1 MLINSDEINKI
12 LNCTD
17 SIIITRGKKYFEAS
31 RVDIK
36 NVEIENE
43 HNYDIL
49 CVVHGTKNYKVNIIK
64 KGNRMTTRCSCPY
77 CNNYDNIVCK
87 HIIAT
92 IFDIYTD
99 HGKYCNFIAKN
110 ISIDEYI
117 KNSSKENDGLDT
129 AKFSSYLDLHPT
141 FAKRFLN
148 EFNEQKTSDIVSYY
162 INSQISE
169 REELTKKVKLL
180 PVISIQNGPF
190 YSTEEFYIYFKIGID
205 KYYIV
210 KNVSELIQ
218 MIENKETYSYGKA
231 LSFNHNINNFDE
243 KSQILIY
250 SIYNTKKYYD
260 KKSILI
266 TGTLIDNIFN
276 IYLNEKVDSDF
287 GKISFLDCDP
297 KINISIERVGTSK
310 DKIAVIQ
317 TYKIIDG
324 LKYSYV
330 YMDNIIYRCSDHFT
344 KSVLPILREKLK
356 LENDIIINKESE
368 IALVNS
374 ILPNI
379 EKYCSVK
386 CEQAIIDKNKLDEL
400 KVRVYLDVDENSN
413 IICDVK
419 YDYGKQVFNPFDNKN
434 KISINIFGEMQFN
447 NLFEDLGFKINLK
460 NSNLIISDEQK
471 VYDFLKNGINILLE
485 KCEVNVTD
493 KFKNKKILNPS
504 NMKFQVSASSDLLDL
519 EFDNMGLDE
528 EQIKDIFYNYN
539 VKKKYYKLKD
549 GNFIDLAS
557 PAIKSMINLSKQF
570 DIAPKELAS
579 GSVKLEKYRSLYI
592 NSIFE
597 KDRGILANTDDE
609 FKRLVND
616 ITNASG
622 VTFGIP
628 KGLSATLRNY
638 QITGFN
644 WLKMLEK
651 YNFGGILA
659 DDMGLGKTIQIITLI
674 LSSLGSKNNPSI
686 IICPSSLYL
695 NWQKEFEKFAKDL
708 KVLVI
713 SGNTK
718 LREELIKKIDSYDV
732 IITSYDLLKRDI
744 EKYKAY
750 SFYYIVAD
758 EAQYVKNSITKNSKA
773 LKELSGK
780 HRFALTGT
788 PIENSLS
795 ELWSIFDFIM
805 PGYLF
810 SYKKFRDKFESVMLD
825 NKKESSEKLKA
836 MIAPFIL
843 RRVKKD
849 VLEDLPNKTE
859 TIMYN
864 EMNEEQKKV
873 YIAYLHEAKKQL
885 DEEIKNDG
893 FEKSKIKIL
902 ALITRLRQI
911 CCHPSLFLDNYE
923 GESSKLEQ
931 CIDVLKEAISS
942 GHKILLFSGF
952 TSMLELIEERLNKD
966 GIKYYKLTG
975 STKSDKRLELVE
987 KFNSFDDVKVF
998 LVSLK
1003 AGGTGLNLIGADMV
1017 MHFDP
1022 WWNLSVENQATDRAY
1037 RIGQKNNVQVFKYIT
1052 KNSIEEKIQEI
1063 QNSKKDLFD
1072 KIIQK
1077 GENFLTEMSKEDIL
1091 RLFSN

>member
-17 SIIITRGKKYFEAS
+17 SIIITRGKKYFETS

-36 NVEIENE
+36 NVNIENE
-43 HNYDIL
+43 HSYDIL
-49 CVVHGTKNYKVNIIK
+49 CVVHGTKNYMVNISK
-64 KGNRMTTRCSCPY
+64 KNNRITTKCSCPY
-77 CNNYDNIVCK
+77 CSNYENIICK
-87 HIIAT
+87 HIIAS

-99 HGKYCNFIAKN
+99 YEKYYNFVPKN

-117 KNSSKENDGLDT
+117 KNVSKENDGLDT
-129 AKFSSYLDLHPT
+129 AKFSSYLDLHPM
-141 FAKRFLN
+141 FAKKFLT
-148 EFNEQKTSDIVSYY
+148 ELNEQKTSDIVSYY
-162 INSQISE
+162 IAQIDGK
-169 REELTKKVKLL
+169 EELSKKVSLV
-180 PVISIQNGPF
+180 PVIQVLNRPY
-190 YSTEEFYIYFKIGID
+190 YSQEEFYMYFKIGID
-205 KYYIV
+205 KYYVV
-210 KNVSELIQ
+210 KDILDLIKR
-218 MIENKETYSYGKA
+218 IDTKENYSYGKA

-243 KSQILIY
+243 KSQKLIY
-250 SIYNTKKYYD
+250 SIYHTRKYYD
-260 KKSILI
+260 KKSVLI
-266 TGTLIDNIFN
+266 SDILIDNLFN
-276 IYLNEKVDSDF
+276 IYLNEEIDSNL
-287 GKISFLDCDP
+287 GKIKFLDEDP
-297 KINISIERVGTSK
+297 KVNILIERVGTSK
-310 DKIAVIQ
+310 DKIVVLE

-330 YMDNIIYRCSDHFT
+330 YMDNIIYRCSNGFL
-344 KSVLPILREKLK
+344 SNVIPILKEKLK
-356 LENDIIINKESE
+356 LKNDIIINKESE
-368 IALVNS
+368 MPLVNS
-374 ILPNI
+374 VLPNI
-379 EKYCSVK
+379 EKYSSVK

-400 KVRVYLDVDENSN
+400 KVKVYIDIDEKSN

-419 YDYGKQVFNPFDNKN
+419 YDYGKLVFNPFDSKN
-434 KISINIFGEMQFN
+434 KISINVFDEMQYN
-447 NLFEDLGFKINLK
+447 RLFEELGFQIDLK
-460 NSNLIISDEQK
+460 NSSLIIIDEEK
-471 VYDFLKNGINILLE
+471 NYNFLRSGINSLIE

-493 KFKNKKILNPS
+493 KFKNKQILSPS
-504 NMKFQVSASSDLLDL
+504 TMKFQVSASSELLDM

-528 EQIKDIFYNYN
+528 KQIKEIFYSYN
-539 VKKKYYKLKD
+539 VKKKYYRLKD
-549 GNFIDLAS
+549 GNFIDLSS
-557 PAIKSMINLSKQF
+557 PAINSMINLSKQL

-579 GSVKLEKYRSLYI
+579 GKVKLEKYRALYI
-592 NSIFE
+592 NSVFQENKNI
-597 KDRGILANTDDE
+597 IASVDDE
-609 FKRLVND
+609 FKKIVND
-616 ITNASG
+616 ITNSSNIN
-622 VTFGIP
+622 FSIP
-628 KGLSATLRNY
+628 KRLNATLRNY

-674 LSSLGSKNNPSI
+674 LSNLNSKNNTSI
-686 IICPSSLYL
+686 IVCPSSLYL
-695 NWQKEFEKFAKDL
+695 NWQKEFEKFAKDI

-718 LREELIKKIDSYDV
+718 AREELIKKINSYDV
-732 IITSYDLLKRDI
+732 IITSYDILKRDI
-744 EKYKAY
+744 QLYKEY
-750 SFYYIVAD
+750 NFYYIVAD
-758 EAQYVKNSITKNSKA
+758 EAQYIKNSTTKNSKA
-773 LKELSGK
+773 LKELRGK

-788 PIENSLS
+788 PLENYLS

-805 PGYLF
+805 PGYLY
-810 SYKKFRDKFESVMLD
+810 SYQKFRDKFESVMLRD
-825 NKKESSEKLKA
+825 EKENSEKLKE

-849 VLEDLPNKTE
+849 VLDDLPNKTE

-864 EMNEEQKKV
+864 EMNEEQKRV
-873 YIAYLHEAKKQL
+873 YLAYLYEAKKQL
-885 DEEIKNDG
+885 DEEIKSEG

-911 CCHPSLFLDNYE
+911 CCHPSLFLDNYS

-931 CIDVLKEAISS
+931 CIDVLKDAISS

-952 TSMLELIEERLNKD
+952 TSMLELIEEKLNKE

-975 STKSDKRLELVE
+975 STKSYKRLDLVE
-987 KFNSFDDVKVF
+987 KFNKFSDVKVF

-1072 KIIQK
+1072 KVIQK
-1077 GENFLTEMSKEDIL
+1077 GENFITKMSKEDIL
-1091 RLFSN
+1091 KLFSD